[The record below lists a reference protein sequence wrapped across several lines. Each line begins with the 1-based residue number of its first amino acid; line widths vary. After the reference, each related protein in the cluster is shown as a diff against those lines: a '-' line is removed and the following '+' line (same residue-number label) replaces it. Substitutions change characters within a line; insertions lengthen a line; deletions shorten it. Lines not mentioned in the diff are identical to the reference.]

1 MDEKFFSTIRYSL
14 QQEIDKMARQNFLGH
29 VISQGKMDKTI
40 KVRVFHKKFEHKVQ
54 KEFKVKKDYL
64 VHDEANICREG
75 DLVRIEAT
83 RPLSSRKFFSVAEI
97 KKNQGQQFATY
108 QKEAKLQVSQE
119 ENQRNVEF
127 LSKRDILDAN
137 AQQSLYKD
145 LSNLTGIQFKKEFN
159 EDDVKIINEL
169 KSKYGITSWT
179 NSPDENKELFTSS
192 ITHLANKI
200 DAMSLDIKL
209 SSAISEILE
218 NEEGEVY
225 STIAQKVGITTET
238 KKNIKK
244 NLIRKYIKETSAEDL
259 AKLGIQL

>member
-1 MDEKFFSTIRYSL
+1 
-14 QQEIDKMARQNFLGH
+14 MARQNFLGQ

-108 QKEAKLQVSQE
+108 QKEAKLKVSQE

-127 LSKRDILDAN
+127 LSKRDILDSN

-145 LSNLTGIQFKKEFN
+145 LSNLAEVQFKKEFN
-159 EDDVKIINEL
+159 GDDIKVINEL

-200 DAMSLDIKL
+200 NTLSVDIKL
-209 SSAISEILE
+209 ANAISEIIE
-218 NEEGEVY
+218 NQNGEVY
-225 STIAQKVGITTET
+225 NSIAQKVGITKET
-238 KKNIKK
+238 KNNIKK
-244 NLIRKYIKETSAEDL
+244 NLIRKYLKETPVAEL
-259 AKLGIQL
+259 EKLGIQL